1 MRIKRVDYSRKFE
14 KDLRK
19 APRKI
24 QTAFRNRLELLLNDK
39 FNPILNN
46 HSLVGKYKNYRSINI
61 TGDWRAIYKE
71 YRSGGTIYFSAL
83 GTHNK
88 LYN

>member
-1 MRIKRVDYSRKFE
+1 MKTKRVDYSKRFE
-14 KDLRK
+14 KELRK
-19 APRKI
+19 APRKVQI
-24 QTAFRNRLELLLNDK
+24 AFRNRLEIFLNDK

-46 HSLVGKYKNYRSINI
+46 HSLLGKYKGYRSINI
-61 TGDWRAIYKE
+61 TGDWRVIFME
-71 YRSGGTIYFSAL
+71 HNGGGTIYFIAL